1 MSNPIAWEILSQ
13 LGGNQFIA
21 MTGSYCMGSLANG
34 LIMKLRKNK
43 LNATF
48 LTIQLNSLDL
58 YNMKFYSY
66 EGKTLSFIEN
76 VYFDQL
82 QEIFTDQTGMDCTL

>member
-1 MSNPIAWEILSQ
+1 MNNPIAHEILNQ
-13 LGGNQFIA
+13 LGGNKFIA
-21 MTGSYCMGSLANG
+21 TTGSYCLGSINNG

-43 LNATF
+43 LKASF
-48 LTIQLNSLDL
+48 LIIQLNPLDL

-66 EGKTLSFIEN
+66 EGKTLSFTEN

-82 QEIFTDQTGMDCTL
+82 QEIFTDKTGLNCTL